1 MRAKTFETDTSHVP
15 MLSQPNFVLDV
26 IRKAAEAV
34 TEKTLTA

>member
-1 MRAKTFETDTSHVP
+1 
-15 MLSQPNFVLDV
+15 MLSKPNFVLDV